1 MWSSHDSYMHIA
13 HPIAE
18 DEQSLCTYTDI
29 RVLMQ
34 MQYMQSKTI
43 PPKHLGQMSYFESRN
58 ILQLLFGN

>member
-1 MWSSHDSYMHIA
+1 
-13 HPIAE
+13 
-18 DEQSLCTYTDI
+18 
-29 RVLMQ
+29 MQ